1 MSNTLSPADSRK
13 RKYKAL
19 LAGGVVLGLGATM
32 TLAAWSDTEYANGVF
47 SAGKF
52 NVQGN
57 PSPLSPPAAASWAD
71 NYVANGAGLTFS
83 TNFSNLTPDT
93 TVYAPFSLRID
104 PSKASY
110 DARVHIESVTS
121 TGDLNLLGKLTWKAR
136 TGIAPATCA
145 AMTPAT
151 YTTGG
156 TALVPSP
163 DATPGSTVNNY
174 TALATPTTFTLS
186 KANAPSE
193 TTPVTV
199 CIAVTLP
206 AQPANTPPTEASWNF
221 TSPVTTTW
229 KFSATSV

>member
-1 MSNTLSPADSRK
+1 MPHHSVDSIAHKRK
-13 RKYKAL
+13 RNAI
-19 LAGGVVLGLGATM
+19 LAGGIVFGLGATM
-32 TLAAWSDTEYANGVF
+32 TLAAWSDSEFANGVF
-47 SAGKF
+47 SAGQF

-57 PSPLSPPAAASWAD
+57 PTKDALPSGTWAD
-71 NYVANGAGLTFS
+71 NYTANGAGLTFS

-121 TGDLNLLGKLTWKAR
+121 TGDANLRGKLTWKAR
-136 TGIAPATCA
+136 TGIAPAACA
-145 AMTPAT
+145 AMTPT
-151 YTTGG
+151 NYTTVG

-174 TALATPTTFTLS
+174 TALAPPTTFTLS
-186 KANAPSE
+186 KANAPAD

-206 AQPANTPPTEASWNF
+206 AQPASTPPTDTGWDF
-221 TSPVTTTW
+221 TTPVTTTW
-229 KFSATSV
+229 KFSVTSV